1 MTRYTLISIAVG
13 FALVACSKSA
23 PAADTTSAAAPQA
36 DSLASDKQPAGH
48 PPVGG
53 PTPHLPEQ
61 PVRVTDGE
69 PHAGG
74 LTWQASKLLESQ
86 PPASPMRAA
95 EYKVAGEGPDMDAIL
110 TVYYFGA
117 GQGGSV
123 QNNLDRWI
131 GQFSQPDGKSSQEA
145 ASITKVKSG
154 DIPITKLDLKGNYS
168 GGMAPMMGQSPK
180 PQEDQRLLGAI
191 AEGPEGLVFFKL
203 TGPSQTVARAQGAFD
218 DLVASIKP
226 R

>member
-1 MTRYTLISIAVG
+1 MGLV
-13 FALVACSKSA
+13 LVACSKSA
-23 PAADTTSAAAPQA
+23 PAADTSSAAAPQA
-36 DSLASDKQPAGH
+36 ETLASDKQPAGH
-48 PPVGG
+48 PPMGG

-61 PVRVTDGE
+61 PVAVVGGA

-74 LTWQASKLLESQ
+74 LTWQASKPLESQ
-86 PPASPMRAA
+86 PPASAMRAA
-95 EYKVAGEGPDMDAIL
+95 EYKVAGEGPDMDATL

-123 QNNLDRWI
+123 QSNLDRWI

-154 DIPITKLDLKGNYS
+154 AIPVTKLDLRGNYA

-180 PQEDQRLLGAI
+180 PLEDQRLLGAI
-191 AEGPEGLVFFKL
+191 AEGPEGSVFFKL
-203 TGPSQTVARAQGAFD
+203 IGPSKTVASAESAFN